1 MQEKYGALRSW
12 CWNKRSYNYRHGV
25 WGLRPIE
32 IQYLDL
38 CTLSNYEWRFGY
50 PTIQNS
56 RKTKAPLIIRTRGHL
71 EGIWHWSPYGND
83 HQCHKR
89 NSRFGSEI
97 WQKQQ
102 DFIIHC

>member
-1 MQEKYGALRSW
+1 MQEKYGALRVADVGI
-12 CWNKRSYNYRHGV
+12 REATRYRHGV

-56 RKTKAPLIIRTRGHL
+56 RKTKAPLIIRTRGPSL
-71 EGIWHWSPYGND
+71 EGIWHSGSLWEWSSMP
-83 HQCHKR
+83 
-89 NSRFGSEI
+89 
-97 WQKQQ
+97 
-102 DFIIHC
+102 